1 MIKPEQNPRGPGVL
15 EAPKG
20 LIKGSSAENDLNKIS
35 HDPMLNSLT
44 ETPSLAPTPQSKSKQ
59 RLCDYFVHFVKLPLW
74 Q

>member
-35 HDPMLNSLT
+35 HDLSAQLSHGSSVLGAYPA
-44 ETPSLAPTPQSKSKQ
+44 EQ
-59 RLCDYFVHFVKLPLW
+59 V
-74 Q
+74 

>member
-44 ETPSLAPTPQSKSKQ
+44 EAPSLAPTPINQNRMLAGPRVQEASS
-59 RLCDYFVHFVKLPLW
+59 YASG
-74 Q
+74 